1 MIAQGCRSLR
11 RHSKPTTQR
20 RAAPLVAQR
29 PATEKPRR
37 SGAKS
42 AMWAAEKGGGN
53 AAHTKTLPQNRLH
66 SARGTLA
73 RKSRAGAG
81 LSSSKRG
88 LPLGGKPTN
97 AIAQF
102 CTSMS
107 RLAGHLCLPT
117 QRAVT
122 HSTKVTSKPA
132 QSTGR
137 LTLGCTARGRSQKK
151 PRQVLPNRLAELRH
165 PANPSRQYH
174 SCARPQKK
182 PRRSGAKFGRSIVMG
197 LPCEAA
203 NPPTQRGRRIIGCT
217 PRLRTRV
224 ASVAAPLR

>member
-1 MIAQGCRSLR
+1 MGRQE
-11 RHSKPTTQR
+11 T
-20 RAAPLVAQR
+20 
-29 PATEKPRR
+29 
-37 SGAKS
+37 
-42 AMWAAEKGGGN
+42 GGN
-53 AAHTKTLPQNRLH
+53 SAHTETIPQKRLH

-73 RKSRAGAG
+73 RKSPAGAG

-97 AIAQF
+97 AKAQF

-151 PRQVLPNRLAELRH
+151 PR
-165 PANPSRQYH
+165 
-174 SCARPQKK
+174 
-182 PRRSGAKFGRSIVMG
+182 RSGAKFLAGVCPSRG
-197 LPCEAA
+197 KA
-203 NPPTQRGRRIIGCT
+203 NPPIHYHSWLRSGDFAEKPRQRQKKPRQRQRGLVGPDCLMRAAAERPNRQRQAHFPNAQPHHRLHAARGT
-217 PRLRTRV
+217 P
-224 ASVAAPLR
+224 A